1 MIKLQ
6 YQCYPDTSEVDITD
20 DEAPNAA
27 IEEEVDADAGQP
39 WQTATNIAF

>member
-20 DEAPNAA
+20 DDNPYAQQ
-27 IEEEVDADAGQP
+27 EEEVDADEGQP
-39 WQTATNIAF
+39 W